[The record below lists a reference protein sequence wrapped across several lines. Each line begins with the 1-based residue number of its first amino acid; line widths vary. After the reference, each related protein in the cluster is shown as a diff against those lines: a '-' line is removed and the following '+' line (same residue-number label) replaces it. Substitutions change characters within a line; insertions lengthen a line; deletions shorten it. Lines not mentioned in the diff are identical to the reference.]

1 MFYLSYF
8 LLCSRFDWTRRYF
21 LRRRQNWQLLCPQQQ
36 HVILLTKDQ
45 LTFFWL
51 RWADSELGVG
61 VVLWTRKA
69 VCKWITAWFICTWRQ
84 WYLWQ
89 YPDVKYKGGLQRW
102 GFPCLLAFPFA
113 NAAWLIFEALW
124 FWNNFWFIT
133 SFHIWF
139 KMVPN
144 VLIYKKSGESD
155 ILNAKGN

>member
-1 MFYLSYF
+1 MF

-21 LRRRQNWQLLCPQQQ
+21 LRKRQK
-36 HVILLTKDQ
+36 LT
-45 LTFFWL
+45 TFMSSTATCDTFNQRSIDLFWL

-69 VCKWITAWFICTWRQ
+69 VCKWITAWFIFTWRQ

-113 NAAWLIFEALW
+113 NTAWSIFKALW

-144 VLIYKKSGESD
+144 VLVWFTRNLMSA